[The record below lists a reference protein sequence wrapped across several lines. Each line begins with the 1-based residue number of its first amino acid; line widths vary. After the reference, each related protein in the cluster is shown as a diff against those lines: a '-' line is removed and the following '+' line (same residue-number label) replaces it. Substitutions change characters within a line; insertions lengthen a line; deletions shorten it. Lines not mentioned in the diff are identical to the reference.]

1 MSIGE
6 KIKNR
11 RMELRWSQ
19 RDLSNKMGYSNH
31 STIARIESGTV
42 DIPQS
47 KIVKFSEV
55 LGVSIGYLMG
65 WEETEKKNDAL
76 ADIVVRLR
84 TDDELFEIV
93 NAICKLEREKLK
105 GLAMFLKQTDN

>member
-6 KIKNR
+6 KIKLR
-11 RMELRWSQ
+11 RNELKWSQ
-19 RDLSNKMGYSNH
+19 RELSDKMGYSNH

-55 LGVSIGYLMG
+55 LGVSISYLMG
-65 WEETEKKNDAL
+65 WEEKTATEEGSGMGEAKLQLLAL
-76 ADIVVRLR
+76 VENCSDEEASRLLQMM
-84 TDDELFEIV
+84 ELF
-93 NAICKLEREKLK
+93 L
-105 GLAMFLKQTDN
+105 GKQ